1 MSALAKMK
9 KLRGTR
15 FDPFG
20 HNEIRRTER
29 ALIVEYRELVDTM
42 LDALRTGRVGD
53 DRRPALVT
61 LAQLPDMVRGYEG
74 VKMRN
79 VERYHAEMARMRAEL
94 GI

>member
-1 MSALAKMK
+1 MTA
-9 KLRGTR
+9 
-15 FDPFG
+15 
-20 HNEIRRTER
+20 
-29 ALIVEYRELVDTM
+29 
-42 LDALRTGRVGD
+42 
-53 DRRPALVT
+53 ALVT

>member
-1 MSALAKMK
+1 MHHAVARVPVVREPHAVHRASP
-9 KLRGTR
+9 LRR
-15 FDPFG
+15 LFEPFWV
-20 HNEIRRTER
+20 I
-29 ALIVEYRELVDTM
+29 
-42 LDALRTGRVGD
+42 
-53 DRRPALVT
+53 PALVT